1 MSHSLDHDII
11 FPLNTIRVIFNSPN
25 GTNSRRD
32 EKGLPFSRIAF
43 LLLCA
48 NNEATKK
55 KKKKKKKNG
64 NLRGAQAARAKN
76 GLPRRKL
83 WSIKLM
89 AACAVIIEHE
99 RGGRERR
106 PSAAGLVWTLVDGV
120 RMSLV
125 ASAFRIKHYILMT
138 KILMYFC

>member
-1 MSHSLDHDII
+1 MRLQ
-11 FPLNTIRVIFNSPN
+11 
-25 GTNSRRD
+25 
-32 EKGLPFSRIAF
+32 
-43 LLLCA
+43 
-48 NNEATKK
+48 KK
-55 KKKKKKKNG
+55 KKKKKDAI
-64 NLRGAQAARAKN
+64 LRWAQAARAII
-76 GLPRRKL
+76 GLTRRKL

-138 KILMYFC
+138 KILMYFCSLFRSENEVFSLTR